1 MLALDEELVEPADE
15 AIDDVSKAAGVNR
28 SGRVRGE
35 EDVDEADEVSVEES
49 DADVLDE
56 HEDNVEAAEDVD
68 EPDDEYL
75 EEKFFFTFFLSV
87 FFSGFLFRKDN

>member
-35 EDVDEADEVSVEES
+35 EDVDEADEVSF
-49 DADVLDE
+49 
-56 HEDNVEAAEDVD
+56 N
-68 EPDDEYL
+68 
-75 EEKFFFTFFLSV
+75 F
-87 FFSGFLFRKDN
+87 